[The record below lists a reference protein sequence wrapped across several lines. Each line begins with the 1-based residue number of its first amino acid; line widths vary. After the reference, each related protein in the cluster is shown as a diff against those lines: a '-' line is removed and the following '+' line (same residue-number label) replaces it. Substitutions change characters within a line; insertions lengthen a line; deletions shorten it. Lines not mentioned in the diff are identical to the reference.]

1 MSIKDN
7 LYYYKAKISRV
18 VDGDTV
24 KFEYIDLGFN
34 LKYMNQTGRLIGI
47 DTYELKDKVPE
58 KKALAYKGKEYMVK
72 RVEGKEVIIKSREFK
87 IMDNFARLLVE
98 IYDGDELINDTL
110 VRLGLAEIY
119 LD

>member
-7 LYYYKAKISRV
+7 LYYYKAKIGRV

-34 LKYMNQTGRLIGI
+34 LEYKNQTGRLLGI
-47 DTYELKDKVPE
+47 DAYELRDKDAE
-58 KKALAYKGKEYMVK
+58 KKELANKGKEYMIK
-72 RVEGKEVIIKSREFK
+72 RVENKEVIIKSREFEV
-87 IMDNFARLLVE
+87 MDNFARLLVD

-110 VRLGLAEIY
+110 IKLGFAEIY
-119 LD
+119 LK